1 MRKEPGPL
9 IVATSSRALSL
20 VVGSGALGAAYYAF
34 LQYTPFEPDIIR
46 VVPFVW
52 LVGVIWGWT
61 FAVMALRVDARKLG
75 AVIALILNI
84 PNTGLAAIF
93 ALAALMGD

>member
-1 MRKEPGPL
+1 
-9 IVATSSRALSL
+9 
-20 VVGSGALGAAYYAF
+20 
-34 LQYTPFEPDIIR
+34 
-46 VVPFVW
+46 
-52 LVGVIWGWT
+52 
-61 FAVMALRVDARKLG
+61 VMALRVDARKLG